1 MGSCLFFLK
10 AQFKTAKEAKK
21 AIKGFNAFL
30 KENWDAAELHEE
42 PGKGEFPLTREYLKI
57 IGGTWKDV
65 QCYSYNSEATAFL
78 YGSNS
83 LAYSAEV
90 GHLGTWDDLKE
101 YVQKK
106 FKVIRVVWGDEDNG
120 VSSFESL
127 NLYAW
132 EDIVDGIL
140 KKKETLPL
148 LMGIHPDLDELIAV
162 KLKE

>member
-1 MGSCLFFLK
+1 MGSCLYFLK

-21 AIKGFNAFL
+21 ALKGFNAFL
-30 KENWDAAELHEE
+30 KENWDACELQVE
-42 PGKGEFPLTREYLKI
+42 PSKVKFPLTREYLKI
-57 IGGTWKDV
+57 T
-65 QCYSYNSEATAFL
+65 E
-78 YGSNS
+78 
-83 LAYSAEV
+83 
-90 GHLGTWDDLKE
+90 GTWDDVPSYSYSTETKAFIYFDNIFAYAAEVSHLSSWEQLAE

-106 FKVIRVVWGDEDNG
+106 FNPLRVAWDNEENG
-120 VSSFESL
+120 VNSLEGL

-148 LMGIHPDLDELIAV
+148 LMGIHPDLDELIAF